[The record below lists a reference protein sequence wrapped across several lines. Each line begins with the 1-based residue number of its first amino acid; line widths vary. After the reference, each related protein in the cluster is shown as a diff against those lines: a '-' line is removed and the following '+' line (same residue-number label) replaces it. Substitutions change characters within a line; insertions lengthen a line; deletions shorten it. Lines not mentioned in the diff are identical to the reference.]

1 MKRTLISTLAIGLA
15 ASCAPALAQMLNDP
29 PPLLRIFREE
39 IKQGHQAA
47 HEKVETAYVR
57 AFSKTKYPPYI
68 ALETLTG
75 PSEAWFLECHASYA
89 SIENAIQLSEAPP
102 LKAELALLDAQDG
115 EQRSGSRGLI
125 ARFQKALSYRSSER
139 ARNMAKDRYVFVQI
153 IRVRYGHSP
162 EYGEALGMLNAAL
175 EKTKKLEYDRVV
187 YRISSGGP
195 DDDTYLIFNPTPS
208 LKIMDPPTPMAL
220 LPQAMG
226 QETLAK
232 FRKTMNDVILNH
244 ETLLFSINPRM
255 SSPPKEFVEADR
267 DFWAPKP

>member
-1 MKRTLISTLAIGLA
+1 LKRTLIWTLAIGSA

-39 IKQGHQAA
+39 IKQGRQSA
-47 HEKVETAYVR
+47 HEKIETAYVR
-57 AFSKTKYPPYI
+57 AFFKTKYPPYI

-75 PSEAWFLECHASYA
+75 PSEVWFLESHASYA

-102 LKAELALLDAQDG
+102 LKAQLALLDAQDG

-139 ARNMAKDRYVFVQI
+139 ARSMAKDRYVFVQI

-162 EYGEALGMLNAAL
+162 EYGEALGMLDAAL
-175 EKTKKLEYDRVV
+175 EKTKLEHDRAV

-195 DDDTYLIFNPTPS
+195 DDDTYLIFMPTPS
-208 LKIMDPPTPMAL
+208 LKIMDPFALHVPMMRL
-220 LPQAMG
+220 KSTGSVCLV
-226 QETLAK
+226 
-232 FRKTMNDVILNH
+232 FR
-244 ETLLFSINPRM
+244 
-255 SSPPKEFVEADR
+255 
-267 DFWAPKP
+267 